1 MAEVLIYSGGAL
13 VPGGSPPREMSTSG
27 VLCTN
32 NAVGGP
38 MVMIGMLGDG
48 SRPDPAPTVAGA
60 PGWRLEFTA
69 GAQHAMVAMCTG
81 SSPFSPCLLA
91 AFGYSEPSL
100 LPVIMIGAFDR
111 ASINYFDGFV
121 NPATGTLVMGTLS
134 GTLSLSFE
142 AAGLFLKDEGGANL
156 ATVSAAT
163 IAALFTGLLYADG
176 VTPVDY
182 DWSKLYPYAVTA
194 KTGAPS
200 AQPITHDALSLAA
213 FQEDSYIGDSAMVS
227 FAYDYEGGGV
237 VPTAFWQKLVGCE
250 ERL

>member
-13 VPGGSPPREMSTSG
+13 VPGGSPPREMSSSG
-27 VLCTN
+27 ILCTN
-32 NAVGGP
+32 NAVDEP
-38 MVMIGMLGDG
+38 WAIGMLGDG
-48 SRPDPAPTVAGA
+48 ARPDPAPTVAGA
-60 PGWRLEFTA
+60 PGWKLDFTA

-81 SSPFSPCLLA
+81 PSPFSPCLIA

-111 ASINYFDGFV
+111 EGQTFDGFV
-121 NPATGTLVMGTLS
+121 NPAAGTLVMGTIS

-163 IAALFTGLLYADG
+163 IAALFTGLLYNDG

-213 FQEDSYIGDSAMVS
+213 FQEDAYAGDSAMVA
-227 FAYDYEGGGV
+227 FTYDYEGGGT